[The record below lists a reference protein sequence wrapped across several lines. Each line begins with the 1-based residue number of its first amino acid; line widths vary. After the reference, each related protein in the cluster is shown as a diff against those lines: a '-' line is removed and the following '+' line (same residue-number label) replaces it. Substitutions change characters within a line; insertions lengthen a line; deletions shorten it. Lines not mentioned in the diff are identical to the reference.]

1 MEQEFDQHS
10 SNQDKTD
17 LIEKKLLLAANPFT
31 GVVFT
36 AEEAELLGAF
46 EETALPE
53 EEADIEAM
61 LDVDHL
67 NESL

>member
-53 EEADIEAM
+53 EADIEAM